1 MNNHYIFTSDSV
13 LAGHPDKLCDQISD
27 AILDSVLAQDPGSRV
42 MVESAFFGNVIFL
55 SLRLATKAGLDVADT
70 ARRVVR
76 EAGYPAAE
84 LNAEDL
90 SVMISQMGVTTGRY
104 QAIDVESLD
113 DAELGLYPAGN
124 QATLFGF
131 ATRQTESLMPL
142 PIMLAHQLSRRLEE
156 VATNGE
162 LEYLIPDGKCQAA
175 VAYEERSPVRIHSLG
190 LIGCQKEGVKAV
202 SVKRM
207 RDDLIGAVLE
217 PVMAEQALKMDA
229 KTQLYLNPEG
239 AFLGGGPRSHSGL
252 TGRKTAGDTYGEY
265 ARHNASALSGKDP
278 LRIERAGSYAARYV
292 AKHIVAA
299 GLADDCEVQLTYTV
313 ALAEPISIQVD
324 TFRTGKIPDKEIEAR
339 IKEYFDLR
347 PAAIVRDLGLQ
358 RIANQPGG
366 YYRHLAAYGQMGR
379 EDLQAPWEELNKV
392 DQLRG

>member
-1 MNNHYIFTSDSV
+1 MNDHYIFTSDSV

-42 MVESAFFGNVIFL
+42 MVESAFFDNVIFL
-55 SLRLATKAGLDVADT
+55 SLRLATTARLDVAET
-70 ARRVVR
+70 ARRVVG
-76 EAGYPAAE
+76 EAGYPESE
-84 LNAEDL
+84 LNADDL

-104 QAIDVESLD
+104 QVIDVESLD

-142 PIMLAHQLSRRLEE
+142 PIMLAHRLSRRMEE
-156 VATNGE
+156 VAINGE
-162 LEYLIPDGKCQAA
+162 LEYLVPDGKCQAA
-175 VAYEERSPVRIHSLG
+175 IAYEDRSPVRIHSLG
-190 LIGCQKEGVKAV
+190 LIGCQKDEKSV
-202 SVKRM
+202 SAKRL

-217 PVMAEQALKMDA
+217 PVMAEQTLKMDE

-239 AFLGGGPRSHSGL
+239 AFLGGGPKSHSGL
-252 TGRKTAGDTYGEY
+252 TGRKTAVDTYGEY

-292 AKHIVAA
+292 AKHVVAS

-324 TFRTGKIPDKEIEAR
+324 TFNTGKIPDNEIEAR
-339 IKEYFDLR
+339 IKQHFDLR

-358 RIANQPGG
+358 QLANRPGG

-379 EDLQAPWEELNKV
+379 EDLQAPWELLDKV
-392 DQLRG
+392 DQLRD

>member
-1 MNNHYIFTSDSV
+1 MNDHYIFTSDSV

-27 AILDSVLAQDPGSRV
+27 AILDSILAQDPGSRL
-42 MVESAFFGNVIFL
+42 MVESAFFDNVIFL
-55 SLRLATKAGLDVADT
+55 SLRMATTARLDVADT
-70 ARRVVR
+70 ARRIVS
-76 EAGYPAAE
+76 EAGYPKSE
-84 LNAEDL
+84 LNADEL
-90 SVMISQMGVTTGRY
+90 SVMISQMGVTTSRY
-104 QAIDVESLD
+104 QAVDVASLD

-142 PIMLAHQLSRRLEE
+142 PIMLAHRLSRRLEE
-156 VATNGE
+156 VAINGE
-162 LEYLIPDGKCQAA
+162 LEYLVPDGKCQAA
-175 VAYEERSPVRIHSLG
+175 IAYEDRSPVRIHSLG
-190 LIGCQKEGVKAV
+190 LIGCQKEDKPV
-202 SVKRM
+202 SAKRL

-217 PVMAEQALKMDA
+217 PVMAEQSLNMDE

-239 AFLGGGPRSHSGL
+239 AFLGGGPKSHSGL
-252 TGRKTAGDTYGEY
+252 TGRKTAVDTYGEY

-278 LRIERAGSYAARYV
+278 LRIERAGTYAARYV

-324 TFRTGKIPDKEIEAR
+324 TFNTGKIPDKEIEAK
-339 IKEYFDLR
+339 IKRHFDLR

-358 RIANQPGG
+358 QIANQPGG

-379 EDLQAPWEELNKV
+379 EDLKAPWEELNKV
-392 DQLRG
+392 DQLKD

>member
-1 MNNHYIFTSDSV
+1 MNDHYIFTSDSV

-27 AILDSVLAQDPGSRV
+27 AILDSVLIQDPGSRV

-55 SLRLATKAGLDVADT
+55 SLRLATSAGLDVADT

-84 LNAEDL
+84 LNADDL
-90 SVMISQMGVTTGRY
+90 SVMISQMGVTSGRY
-104 QAIDVESLD
+104 QTVDVESLD

-142 PIMLAHQLSRRLEE
+142 PIMLAHRLSRRLEE
-156 VATNGE
+156 VAINGE
-162 LEYLIPDGKCQAA
+162 LDYLVPDGKCQAA
-175 VAYEERSPVRIHSLG
+175 IAYEDRRPVRIHSLG
-190 LIGCQKEGVKAV
+190 LIGCQKDDRPV
-202 SVKRM
+202 SAKRL

-217 PVMAEQALKMDA
+217 PVMAEQVLKMDD

-239 AFLGGGPRSHSGL
+239 AFLGGGPKSHSGL

-278 LRIERAGSYAARYV
+278 LRIERAGTYAARYV
-292 AKHIVAA
+292 AKHVVAA

-324 TFRTGKIPDKEIEAR
+324 TFNTGKIPDKEIEAR
-339 IKEYFDLR
+339 IKQHFDLR

-358 RIANQPGG
+358 HLVTGPDG

-379 EDLQAPWEELNKV
+379 EDLQAPWELLDKV
-392 DQLRG
+392 EQLRD